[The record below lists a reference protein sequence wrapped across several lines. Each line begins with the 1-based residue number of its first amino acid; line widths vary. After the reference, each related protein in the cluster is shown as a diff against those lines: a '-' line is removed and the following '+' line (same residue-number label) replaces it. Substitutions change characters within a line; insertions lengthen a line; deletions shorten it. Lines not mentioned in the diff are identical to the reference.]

1 MEEQKMNVLHAL
13 QKIRVGLID
22 MDIKKSGHND
32 YSNYD
37 YFELSD
43 FLPSIQKLAL
53 ENGVVCIYSISNEKA
68 TLDICDIN
76 DRDNCV
82 SFSIPI
88 AEVSM
93 KGANAIQNVG
103 CLTTYTRRYLYMIA
117 FEIAENEEIEPVT
130 NAPNNAD
137 AINNQLISDKDVKVI
152 KAVADKKGI
161 AEVVICKDYNIG
173 SFADMTFDMWN
184 NAMKRLDKS
193 PDKVSA

>member
-1 MEEQKMNVLHAL
+1 
-13 QKIRVGLID
+13 
-22 MDIKKSGHND
+22 
-32 YSNYD
+32 
-37 YFELSD
+37 
-43 FLPSIQKLAL
+43 
-53 ENGVVCIYSISNEKA
+53 
-68 TLDICDIN
+68 
-76 DRDNCV
+76 
-82 SFSIPI
+82 
-88 AEVSM
+88 
-93 KGANAIQNVG
+93 
-103 CLTTYTRRYLYMIA
+103 MIA